1 MQEPADKFLTVW
13 TLCQFRRRPR
23 SEHILAFL
31 ATINDCKKYE
41 PESRRARA
49 GWRIQWYNTP
59 IAEPECWEFDTGQQH
74 TLHNTISYSPRMAPD
89 VQTPAQLSFWLF
101 LLLSN
106 ETRSGRKNRLL
117 GPAGGVQLYSCTAA
131 TVQSYDVNQLSLV
144 REFSAAG
151 PRNPLIVHLVK
162 LLQKLGMKT
171 TDQPKCKH
179 GSQWQWG
186 SWIWIVS
193 MN

>member
-1 MQEPADKFLTVW
+1 MIVKSRSPSLDVREPAGGYND
-13 TLCQFRRRPR
+13 
-23 SEHILAFL
+23 
-31 ATINDCKKYE
+31 TI
-41 PESRRARA
+41 
-49 GWRIQWYNTP
+49 YNTP
-59 IAEPECWEFDTGQQH
+59 IADPECWEFDTGQQH
-74 TLHNTISYSPRMAPD
+74 TLHNTISYSRMAPD

-101 LLLSN
+101 LLSSN

-151 PRNPLIVHLVK
+151 PRDPFLVHFVK
-162 LLQKLGMKT
+162 LLQKLGIKT
-171 TDQPKCKH
+171 TDQPECKH
-179 GSQWQWG
+179 GSQWQWA

-193 MN
+193 MD